1 MSTIL
6 DERSKVRYEV
16 EEDVSDVIDD
26 VRLLLTLVEE
36 VGESN
41 VDGVDLEDV
50 PENLGDEIFPTSFRD
65 DVLTPKWF
73 DPELSIRM

>member
-1 MSTIL
+1 M
-6 DERSKVRYEV
+6 RYEV

-26 VRLLLTLVEE
+26 VRLLLTLVEQ